1 MSNTSTNFLNSKQRR
16 IFISAAGKYFAKT
29 EDGKRVY
36 KPKAAFRKVGAEGS
50 VNKLVKTNVVPN
62 AIRPAAV
69 AGRATRKNAGV
80 PRMTEAKAFQMIFP
94 TVAAPKVRKVRAN
107 KGVARGPREGAIL
120 RMIARNSNKLAAKGP
135 RKVRANKGVARGP
148 REGYMLK
155 KMAAQSNRLI
165 AGRRRKAAKKE
176 AKSALVALANYNPF
190 SVFAAKKRVTKK

>member
-16 IFISAAGKYFAKT
+16 IFLSAAGKYFSKT

-50 VNKLVKTNVVPN
+50 VNKLTKANVVPTP
-62 AIRPAAV
+62 IRPAAV

-94 TVAAPKVRKVRAN
+94 TVAGPKVRKVRSN

-120 RMIARNSNKLAAKGP
+120 RMIARNSNRLAAKGP
-135 RKVRANKGVARGP
+135 RKVRSNKGVARGP
-148 REGYMLK
+148 REGYLLK

-165 AGRRRKAAKKE
+165 AGRRRKASKK
-176 AKSALVALANYNPF
+176 AALKQTKNLANSNPF
-190 SVFAAKKRVTKK
+190 SLLLRK